1 MIHSRLTNLGL
12 YAAITFHPEEPGAGR
27 ISVQVSRADDLK
39 RLIEFATK
47 RARLE
52 IRLVDEKTSPE
63 LLSHHGLS
71 SWKFFTDPKRQ
82 AKRCT

>member
-1 MIHSRLTNLGL
+1 
-12 YAAITFHPEEPGAGR
+12 
-27 ISVQVSRADDLK
+27 VSRADDLK